1 MSDKCGIIVING
13 GRCVEQNRP
22 QILLDVADFAC
33 VLLHAAQNEF
43 NVRMVKL
50 QKLRFDK
57 LGMVVI
63 AGYAQRLSCGADRF
77 KNEVYNLINPITV
90 KAVALFKNVIVDIV
104 LDDLP
109 INLYRAF
116 GCRFFSISF
125 RRLCRIPIERKG
137 L

>member
-1 MSDKCGIIVING
+1 MSDKRGVVVING

-33 VLLHAAQNEF
+33 VLLHAVQNEL
-43 NVRMVKL
+43 NVRMVEL
-50 QKLRFDK
+50 QKLRFNK
-57 LGMVVI
+57 LGWVVV

-77 KNEVYNLINPITV
+77 KNEVYNLVNPITV
-90 KAVALFKNVIVDIV
+90 KAVALFENVIVDIV

>member
-1 MSDKCGIIVING
+1 MSDKRGVVVING
-13 GRCVEQNRP
+13 GRRVEQNRP

-33 VLLHAAQNEF
+33 ILLHAVQNKL
-43 NVRMVKL
+43 NVRMVEL

-57 LGMVVI
+57 LGGVVV
-63 AGYAQRLSCGADRF
+63 AYYAQRLSCGADRF
-77 KNEVYNLINPITV
+77 KNEVYNLVNPITV
-90 KAVALFKNVIVDIV
+90 KAVALFENVIANIV